1 MEFSWS
7 AKEKKDYS
15 GNCCFVS
22 VAGVF
27 MLMLKSGCARVRER
41 MIRVRVS
48 PGSLLKIYLFP
59 LVQDCRGYEAMKKVA
74 VVTHKYKV
82 DLMESPSHEQS
93 LIT

>member
-1 MEFSWS
+1 MCTSERADDES
-7 AKEKKDYS
+7 A
-15 GNCCFVS
+15 G
-22 VAGVF
+22 
-27 MLMLKSGCARVRER
+27 KSRKSAEDL
-41 MIRVRVS
+41 
-48 PGSLLKIYLFP
+48 PFP